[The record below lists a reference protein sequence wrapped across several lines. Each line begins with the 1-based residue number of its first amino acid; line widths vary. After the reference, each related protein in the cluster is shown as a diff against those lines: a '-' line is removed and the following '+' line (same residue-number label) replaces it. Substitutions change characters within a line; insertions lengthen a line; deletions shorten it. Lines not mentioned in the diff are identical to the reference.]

1 MKWFRI
7 AYFKFKKAIKPI
19 RKYFD
24 VIMTGYKAG
33 CDKTNPKMYKKLVNN
48 LNEAV
53 EIIIRKS

>member
-1 MKWFRI
+1 MKWCSEI

-33 CDKTNPKMYKKLVNN
+33 CDKTNPKMYKKL
-48 LNEAV
+48 LLT
-53 EIIIRKS
+53 I